1 MEVGRIGLVG
11 PAECQGWIHS
21 SGSDGSGG
29 GALSSSEYKGC
40 EDLAPGHQLQ
50 ASWTLGEGGSPGEPT
65 GCEGGIP
72 AAHLIDGET
81 ASRSQLG
88 GHSRDPNLYPIS
100 PGVLGRFPEVGP
112 QWSTPLPP
120 RFREQDPLRG
130 QDQGA
135 KLFL

>member
-50 ASWTLGEGGSPGEPT
+50 AS
-65 GCEGGIP
+65 
-72 AAHLIDGET
+72 
-81 ASRSQLG
+81 
-88 GHSRDPNLYPIS
+88 
-100 PGVLGRFPEVGP
+100 
-112 QWSTPLPP
+112 
-120 RFREQDPLRG
+120 
-130 QDQGA
+130 
-135 KLFL
+135 